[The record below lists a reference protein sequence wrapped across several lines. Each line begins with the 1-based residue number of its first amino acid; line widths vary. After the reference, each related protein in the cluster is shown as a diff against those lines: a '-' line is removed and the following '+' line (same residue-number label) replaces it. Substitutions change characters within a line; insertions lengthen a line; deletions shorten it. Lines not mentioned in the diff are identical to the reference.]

1 MAKHF
6 LYHIFSMDK
15 QENPM
20 PEAKWQRLLGWLQ
33 SIFQK
38 EKGEA

>member
-6 LYHIFSMDK
+6 LYHIFCMDK

-20 PEAKWQRLLGWLQ
+20 PEGKRLRLLRWIRDILR
-33 SIFQK
+33 I
-38 EKGEA
+38 EKGET